1 MREFIFD
8 TRPLLTPE
16 IVRLLT
22 DIHECKGKQEL
33 YIEAHSDAL
42 ATLLKSAKIQST
54 GASNRI
60 EGIHTSDERL
70 NALVNEKAEPRNRSE
85 EEIAGYRKVL
95 EIIHERYD
103 FIPPRASIIL
113 QLHRDLYSYSASRS
127 GGRWKNIDNTIVE
140 ENSDGTTSV
149 RFRPMSAFETPDAME
164 RLCDGY
170 MDAVAHERGDP
181 LLLSIQF
188 ILDFLCVHPFND
200 GNGRISRLLTLLTL
214 YRAGYIVGKYISM
227 EMLIEKSKETYY
239 DVLMAS
245 SKGWHESANTYEPF
259 TRYMLGIILAA
270 YRDFNSRVEYLR
282 DKKLSKPERIRR
294 IFAGRLDALSRKEL
308 SELCP
313 DISEATIK
321 KTLAQLVKEGYIQK
335 LGSARATKYIRDNT

>member
-1 MREFIFD
+1 MRGFTFD

-22 DIHECKGKQEL
+22 KIHECKGKQEL
-33 YIEAHSDAL
+33 YIEAHADVL

-60 EGIHTSDERL
+60 EGIYTSDERL
-70 NALVNEKAEPRNRSE
+70 NALVNGKAEPLNRSE

-95 EIIHERYD
+95 ETIHEGYE

-113 QLHRDLYSYSASRS
+113 QLHRDLYSYSAYGS
-127 GGRWKNIDNTIVE
+127 GGRWKNTDNAIVE
-140 ENSDGTTSV
+140 ESSDGVRSV
-149 RFRPMSAFETPDAME
+149 RFQPLPAFEIPEAME
-164 RLCDGY
+164 RLCNGY
-170 MDAVAHERGDP
+170 LDAVAHEQGDP
-181 LLLSIQF
+181 LLMGIQF
-188 ILDFLCVHPFND
+188 ILDFLCIHPFND
-200 GNGRISRLLTLLTL
+200 GNGRMSRLLTLLTL
-214 YRAGYIVGKYISM
+214 YRSGYIVGKYISL
-227 EMLIEKSKETYY
+227 EMLIEKSKESYY
-239 DVLMAS
+239 ETLKAS
-245 SKGWHESANTYEPF
+245 SQGWHESVNTYEPF

-294 IFAGRLDALSRKEL
+294 IFANRLDALSRQEL

-321 KTLAQLVKEGYIQK
+321 LALAQLVKEGYIHK
-335 LGSARATKYIRDNT
+335 LGSARATKYIRNNT